1 MRAFTDLFLA
11 LDATSRTRVKVAA
24 LAAYF
29 RDAPALDAAWA
40 THFLTGR
47 KLKRLVRGVD
57 LRAAAVDA
65 SGVPPWLFES
75 SYEAVGDL
83 AETIAL
89 LVPDAV
95 AHQAHDRSLAYWVEH
110 RIAPL
115 AGLSPPEARAQLIDA
130 WQQLDRHG
138 RLVYGKLLTGAFRV
152 GAGRELVHRALAI
165 VADVP
170 TGEVAQRLIGPWTPA
185 PNFWAYLR
193 GHDDD
198 AAHLVLHRPYPFM
211 LAHPL
216 DAKLESLG
224 AFQDWQVEWKWDGIR
239 AQLLVRADGI
249 SLWSRGE
256 ALISDAFP
264 EIVSAAAMLPRGLA
278 LDGELVAWLP
288 GAERPA
294 PFAVLQRRLG
304 RRKPGVSV
312 LRTAPVIML
321 VYDVLEL
328 AGADLRG
335 VTLAERRAT
344 LETVVP
350 TTGIL
355 QPSPVLSHAQWAA
368 LPALRLE
375 ARARGAEGL
384 MLKRRE
390 SPYRSGRTRG
400 DWWKWKLD
408 PHTVDAVL
416 MYAQAGS
423 GRRAS
428 LYTDYTF
435 GVWDG
440 DALVAFAKAYSGLDD
455 AEIRALD
462 NWIRANTLER
472 FGPVRSVAPVQVFEL
487 AFEGIAPSPRHR
499 SGIAVRFPRIARWRR
514 DKSPR
519 DADTLAT
526 LRAVAAGD
534 ASARDP

>member
-1 MRAFTDLFLA
+1 MRAFIDLFMA
-11 LDATSRTRVKVAA
+11 LDASSRTRVKVAT

-47 KLKRLVRGVD
+47 RFKRLVRGVD
-57 LRAAAVDA
+57 LRAAAVEA
-65 SGVPPWLFES
+65 SGVPPWLFEA

-95 AHQAHDRSLAYWVEH
+95 PHQADDRSLADWVEQ

-115 AGLSPPEARAQLIDA
+115 AGLGPAEARSHLIDA
-130 WQQLDRHG
+130 WRQLDREG

-152 GAGRELVHRALAI
+152 GAGQELVHRALAT
-165 VADVP
+165 VAGVP
-170 TGEVAQRLIGPWTPA
+170 TGEVAQRLIGPWTPSR
-185 PNFWAYLR
+185 NFWEYLR
-193 GHDDD
+193 GHDDG
-198 AAHLVLHRPYPFM
+198 ATQVVLHRPYPFM
-211 LAHPL
+211 LANPL
-216 DAKLESLG
+216 DGLPETLG
-224 AFQDWQVEWKWDGIR
+224 APQDWQVEWKWDGIR
-239 AQLLVRADGI
+239 AQLLVRGDGI

-256 ALISDAFP
+256 DLISDAFP
-264 EIVSAAAMLPRGLA
+264 EIVAAATLLSHGLA
-278 LDGELVAWLP
+278 LDGELVVWLP

-294 PFAVLQRRLG
+294 PFAMLQRRLG
-304 RRKPGVSV
+304 RRAPGASI
-312 LRTAPVIML
+312 LRTSPVTML

-335 VTLAERRAT
+335 AALGERRAI

-350 TTGIL
+350 PTGIL
-355 QPSPVLSHAQWAA
+355 RPSPVLPHAQWAA

-384 MLKRRE
+384 MLKRRD

-408 PHTVDAVL
+408 PYTVDAVL

-435 GVWDG
+435 GVWKG
-440 DALVAFAKAYSGLDD
+440 DTLVAFAKAYSGLDD
-455 AEIRALD
+455 GEIRALD
-462 NWIRANTLER
+462 TWIRANTLER
-472 FGPVRSVAPVQVFEL
+472 FGPVRSVPPVQVFEL
-487 AFEGIAPSPRHR
+487 AFEGIGPSPRHK
-499 SGIAVRFPRIARWRR
+499 SGVAVRFPRIARWRK
-514 DKSPR
+514 DKSPA
-519 DADTLAT
+519 DADTLTT
-526 LRAVAAGD
+526 LQAVATGD
-534 ASARDP
+534 ARARTS